1 MYQDNNQENPIDY
14 LNQIAPKTE
23 SNNWLLSKKPLIIG
37 LIAMAG
43 LLIVISAFS
52 MLSGNNASTA
62 RLAARL
68 SSTGTLA
75 KNSTKNIKSTQLRA
89 TNANLSSYL
98 TNAIRDIE
106 PFLAKEGIKIKS
118 IDKTI
123 VASEATTE
131 LDTVLENA
139 RLNAIYDRTY
149 AREMAY
155 KLDTIITLMNKVNKN
170 SSSKSLR
177 QYLTTSVENLTPI
190 KDSMSNFN
198 ADNS

>member
-14 LNQIAPKTE
+14 LDQIAPKTQ

-37 LIAMAG
+37 LIVMAG
-43 LLIVISAFS
+43 LLIIISAFS
-52 MLSGNNASTA
+52 MFSGNSASTA

-68 SSTGTLA
+68 SSTETLA
-75 KNSTKNIKSTQLRA
+75 KNATKNIKSSQLRA
-89 TNANLSSYL
+89 TNANLTSYL

-118 IDKTI
+118 IDKAI
-123 VASEATTE
+123 VASEATIKV
-131 LDTVLENA
+131 DAILEDA

-149 AREMAY
+149 SREMAY
-155 KLDTIITLMNKVNKN
+155 RLDMVITLMNKINK
-170 SSSKSLR
+170 SSNSKSLK

-190 KDSMSNFN
+190 RDAMSSYN
-198 ADNS
+198 AENS